1 MSRSIKWQGN
11 FPEPNHGKT
20 AIISKGLPH
29 KLLLFLPNQD
39 DNTQIQQIL
48 LLLAF
53 TGNTLE
59 LLKMNLA
66 IEPDLQNFI
75 QFVLAATSGLGGDP
89 FPATLA
95 TLALIPAWR
104 EAGAAS
110 GYPLPV
116 CLELTDNR
124 LEVAWGEDGHRQTVS
139 AFKHQPAIEIADSL
153 RLQFQQSTASI
164 DPELLLKRNRE
175 MEAFLNETKARAEK
189 EMAEVQ
195 RALEVQQN
203 ELADSIHQAHTDA
216 LTGLLNRRA
225 YDEKLAHAF
234 GRAMRQK
241 TEPLSLILFDLD
253 FFKEINDTHG
263 HQYGD
268 EYLKKMAN
276 AISANIR
283 REVDYAF
290 RFGGD
295 EFAAIIHADK
305 HIASEKAGHIL
316 TAMGNKVS
324 IGIASLS
331 KHEPF
336 VGNLEAFIHQADDA
350 LYHAKNAG
358 RGQIASIH
366 AGKRGEMVWDE
377 IGPEKVAA

>member
-1 MSRSIKWQGN
+1 
-11 FPEPNHGKT
+11 
-20 AIISKGLPH
+20 
-29 KLLLFLPNQD
+29 
-39 DNTQIQQIL
+39 
-48 LLLAF
+48 
-53 TGNTLE
+53 
-59 LLKMNLA
+59 MNLA
-66 IEPDLQNFI
+66 VEPDLQNFV
-75 QFVLAATSGLGGDP
+75 QFILAASSGLGGDP

-104 EAGAAS
+104 EAGAAT

-116 CLELTDNR
+116 CIELKDCK
-124 LEVAWGEDGHRQTVS
+124 LEVAWGENGQRQAIST
-139 AFKHQPAIEIADSL
+139 FKHQPAIEIADSL
-153 RLQFQQSTASI
+153 RMQFQQSTASI
-164 DPELLLKRNRE
+164 DPELLLNRNRE
-175 MEAFLNETKARAEK
+175 MEAFLNETKTRAER

-195 RALEVQQN
+195 RALEAQQN
-203 ELADSIHQAHTDA
+203 ELADSIRQAHTDA

-241 TEPLSLILFDLD
+241 TESLSLILFDLD
-253 FFKEINDTHG
+253 YFKEINDTYG
-263 HQYGD
+263 HQFGD

-305 HIASEKAGHIL
+305 RIASEKAGHIL
-316 TAMGNKVS
+316 KAMDNKVS

-331 KHEPF
+331 PQEPF
-336 VGNLEAFIHQADDA
+336 IGNLEAFIHQADDA

-366 AGKRGEMVWDE
+366 AGKRGEAVWDE
-377 IGPEKVAA
+377 IVPEKVAA